1 MKIFN
6 LSLCKSGTT
15 SLEKFLE
22 QTYNLKSYPYI
33 SKFYMNKSVINEVFN
48 NKDFSKIPNI
58 NDFDSFS
65 DIPFNLFDS
74 FKYFEKKFPDAK
86 FILII
91 RNLDDWVDS
100 NIRWQEKLLRTSHK
114 GYLGNIF
121 FNYQYYG
128 AIQDNK
134 VVDVELLKKA
144 YNDYHESIFKYFE
157 NKKDKLLIMNLEKI
171 EIDKIYSFIS
181 LPIKNKISFKKL
193 NVNNII
199 KKEEEQ
205 KESAPAIEKEEE
217 EEQEKEKEVEE
228 KN

>member
-15 SLEKFLE
+15 SLEKFLTK
-22 QTYNLKSYPYI
+22 TYNLKGYPYM
-33 SKFYMNKSVINEVFN
+33 SKFYRNKSVINDVFN
-48 NKDFSKIPNI
+48 NKDFKKIPNI
-58 NDFDSFS
+58 NNFDSFS

-74 FKYFEKKFPDAK
+74 FKYFEKNFPDAK

-100 NIRWQEKLLRTSHK
+100 NIRWQKKLLTTSHK
-114 GYLGNIF
+114 GYFGEQF

-157 NKKDKLLIMNLEKI
+157 DKKDKLLIMNLEKI

-181 LPIKNKISFKKL
+181 LPLKNKVSFEKL
-193 NVNNII
+193 NVNI
-199 KKEEEQ
+199 
-205 KESAPAIEKEEE
+205 IEKK
-217 EEQEKEKEVEE
+217 KEKEVEE
-228 KN
+228 VKEKVEEKVEKVEEKN

>member
-15 SLEKFLE
+15 SLENFLKKS
-22 QTYNLKSYPYI
+22 YNLKGYPYK
-33 SKFYMNKSVINEVFN
+33 SKFYINKSVINEVFN
-48 NKDFSKIPNI
+48 NKDFSKIPNV
-58 NDFDSFS
+58 NDFDLFS
-65 DIPFNLFDS
+65 DIPFNLFNS
-74 FKYFEKKFPDAK
+74 FKYFEKNFPDAK

-100 NIRWQEKLLRTSHK
+100 NIRWQKKLLTTTHK
-114 GYLGNIF
+114 GFLGNIF

-134 VVDVELLKKA
+134 VVDVELFKKA
-144 YNDYHESIFKYFE
+144 YNDYHESIYKYFE
-157 NKKDKLLIMNLEKI
+157 DKKDKLLIMNLEKI

-181 LPIKNKISFKKL
+181 LPLKNKVSFKKL
-193 NVNNII
+193 NVNII
-199 KKEEEQ
+199 NKE
-205 KESAPAIEKEEE
+205 I
-217 EEQEKEKEVEE
+217 EVEE